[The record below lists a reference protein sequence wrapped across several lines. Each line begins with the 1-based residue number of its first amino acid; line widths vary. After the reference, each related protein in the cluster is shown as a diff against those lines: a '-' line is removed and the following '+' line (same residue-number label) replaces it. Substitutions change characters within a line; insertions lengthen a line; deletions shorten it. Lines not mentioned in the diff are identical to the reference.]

1 MTQILTYAKS
11 TIVPFLSIVE
21 LPGFPTRSFSGVRTS
36 KDNICKQ
43 LLLFLFCIQVYF
55 EENMIYF
62 DFIRCETYHSFLDNG
77 SISFCYAQFFFLL
90 SRHTNDVLFSISFFL
105 MLYFNVVVQPKFLF
119 SGSSGRYFN
128 LYKSKKGTNH
138 ERQSIKG

>member
-11 TIVPFLSIVE
+11 TIVPTLSIVE

-43 LLLFLFCIQVYF
+43 LLLFLYCIQVYF

-62 DFIRCETYHSFLDNG
+62 DFIRCETYHNG
-77 SISFCYAQFFFLL
+77 SKSFCYAQFFFLL
-90 SRHTNDVLFSISFFL
+90 FLHTNDVLFSISFFL

-119 SGSSGRYFN
+119 SGSSGR
-128 LYKSKKGTNH
+128 
-138 ERQSIKG
+138 